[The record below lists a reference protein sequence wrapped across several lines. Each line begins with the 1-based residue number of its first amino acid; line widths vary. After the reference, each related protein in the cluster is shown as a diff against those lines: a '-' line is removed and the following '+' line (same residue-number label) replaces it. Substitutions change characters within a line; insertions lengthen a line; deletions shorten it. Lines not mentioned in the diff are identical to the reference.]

1 MSAPIRSTG
10 HTVPVTTAPDDT
22 GSAFPFVLTRV
33 GLVMEPL
40 EGSELEAEGVL
51 NPGSARGPDGRLWLF
66 PRLVA
71 AGNRSRIA
79 MAEVEIIDGVPIGVR
94 RGAVVLEP
102 ATRWE
107 YGADHGGVE
116 DPRITWVPALGL
128 YLMTYV
134 AFGPL
139 GPHPALATSADLFSW
154 ERGGPLHFRFS
165 PDVDVDLNVY
175 ANKDCV
181 FLDAPVT
188 GPNGLPCLAMLH
200 RPTWDLRDL
209 SPAQGDWA
217 PTGVDDV
224 RGAIWISYVDLATA
238 QADPAALVELTGHRE
253 VARSAYPFE
262 EVKIGA
268 GPPPI
273 RVTEGWLL
281 LHHGVSGELEPGWGL
296 QKKVVYAVG
305 GMLLD
310 ASDPAR
316 VLTRTTVPLMEPAA
330 AGETSGAVDNVVFPT
345 AIEDIDGV
353 SYVFYGM
360 ADSRIGVARLDR
372 VDGAPVRGTT

>member
-1 MSAPIRSTG
+1 
-10 HTVPVTTAPDDT
+10 VTTVPDDT
-22 GSAFPFVLTRV
+22 GTTFPFVLHRI

-40 EGSELEAEGVL
+40 AGSDLEAEGVL
-51 NPGSARGPDGRLWLF
+51 NPGSARGRDGRLWLF

-79 MAEVEIIDGVPIGVR
+79 VAEVETTDGVPTGVR
-94 RGAVVLEP
+94 RGDVVLE
-102 ATRWE
+102 ATTRWE

-139 GPHPALATSADLFSW
+139 GPHPALATSSDLTAW
-154 ERGGPLHFRFS
+154 ERRGPLNFRYS
-165 PDVDVDLNVY
+165 PALDVDLNIY

-181 FLDAPVT
+181 FLDEPVA
-188 GPNGLPCLAMLH
+188 GPNGRLCLAMLH

-224 RGAIWISYVDLATA
+224 RGAIWISYVDLAAA
-238 QADPAALVELTGHRE
+238 QADPSALVDLIGHRE
-253 VARSAYPFE
+253 VARSVYPFE
-262 EVKIGA
+262 AVKIGA
-268 GPPPI
+268 GPPPL
-273 RVTEGWLL
+273 RVAEGWLL

-296 QKKVVYAVG
+296 QKNVVYSVG

-310 ASDPAR
+310 AADPSR
-316 VLTRTTVPLMEPAA
+316 VLARTTVPLMAPAG

-345 AIEDIDGV
+345 AIQEIDGV
-353 SYVFYGM
+353 AYVFYGM

-372 VDGAPVRGTT
+372 VDGSTVGVW